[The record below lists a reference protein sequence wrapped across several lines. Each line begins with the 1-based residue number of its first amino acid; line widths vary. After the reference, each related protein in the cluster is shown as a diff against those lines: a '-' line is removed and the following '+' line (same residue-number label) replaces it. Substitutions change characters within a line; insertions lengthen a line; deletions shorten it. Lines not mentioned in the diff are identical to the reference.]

1 MKMKRRVISRRI
13 QQTALATSIAFSL
26 ILPAFA
32 GAGRNTEKTRGKA
45 TVNIKNFGKIND
57 NIYRGGQPRDENYRE
72 LVAFGIK
79 TIVDLREDHE
89 RDAKSEAE
97 KAGLRYINLPMAPK
111 SYPSSDAADRFLEI
125 VNNEAN
131 WPVYVHC
138 AGGRHRTG
146 AMFAVY
152 RMKVDAWDIEKT
164 YQEMKD
170 YDFYT
175 RMGHGCYKDYV
186 YDYHRSLQSRAQSQP
201 VGNTK
206 AVVNTGQS
214 Q

>member
-1 MKMKRRVISRRI
+1 MKRRVISRRI
-13 QQTALATSIAFSL
+13 QQTALATMIACSL
-26 ILPAFA
+26 MLPAFA
-32 GAGRNTEKTRGKA
+32 GAGQKNDFTRGKA

-79 TIVDLREDHE
+79 TIVDLRKDHE
-89 RDAKSEAE
+89 PDAKSEAE
-97 KAGLRYINLPMAPK
+97 KAGLRYINLAMAPK
-111 SYPSSDAADRFLEI
+111 SYPSADAANRFVEI

-152 RMKVDAWDIEKT
+152 RMKVDAWDIGQA

-175 RMGHGCYKDYV
+175 SWGHGCYKDYV
-186 YDYHRSLQSRAQSQP
+186 YDYHRSLQARAKSQP
-201 VGNTK
+201 AGNTK

>member
-1 MKMKRRVISRRI
+1 MRRRVISRL
-13 QQTALATSIAFSL
+13 QQTALAALIACSL

-32 GAGRNTEKTRGKA
+32 GAGQKNDFTRGKA
-45 TVNIKNFGKIND
+45 TVNIKNFGKVND
-57 NIYRGGQPRDENYRE
+57 NIYRGGQPRGNNYRE
-72 LVAFGIK
+72 LVDAGIK

-97 KAGLRYINLPMAPK
+97 KAGLRYINLPLAPK
-111 SYPSSDAADRFLEI
+111 AYPSADAADRFLEI

-152 RMKVDAWDIEKT
+152 RMKVDEWNIERT

-175 RMGHGCYKDYV
+175 RWGHGDMKKFVQDYAANF
-186 YDYHRSLQSRAQSQP
+186 RAKSS
-201 VGNTK
+201 VAVEGTK
-206 AVVNTGQS
+206 
-214 Q
+214 